1 MPLALVLAHLEMLPR
16 IKAEDQLEAVRT
28 VRFGHSASASVE
40 DVEAIEKELKRAA
53 NPNAKR
59 KRAPRATPAQLAAA
73 GIGMVSSPAE
83 PALNHG

>member
-16 IKAEDQLEAVRT
+16 LKAEDQLEAVRT
-28 VRFGHSASASVE
+28 VRFGHSASASVD
-40 DVEAIEKELKRAA
+40 DVQAIEKELTRAI

-73 GIGMVSSPAE
+73 GIGMVSATTKS
-83 PALNHG
+83 ALNHD